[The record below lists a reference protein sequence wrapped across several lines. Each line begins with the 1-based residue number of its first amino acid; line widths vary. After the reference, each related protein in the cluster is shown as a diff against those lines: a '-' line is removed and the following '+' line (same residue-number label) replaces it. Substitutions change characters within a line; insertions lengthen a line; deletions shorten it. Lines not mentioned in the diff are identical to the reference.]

1 MSDQKHLCKIY
12 TLIHCMTKI
21 GGLLYFYNFRNIRFE
36 DRMCNYIYVS
46 KDSFYFII
54 EIELII
60 ESKF

>member
-1 MSDQKHLCKIY
+1 
-12 TLIHCMTKI
+12 MTKI

-36 DRMCNYIYVS
+36 DTRMCKYIYVS

>member
-1 MSDQKHLCKIY
+1 
-12 TLIHCMTKI
+12 MTKI

-60 ESKF
+60 ESKFDRLKKRLTYLMH

>member
-1 MSDQKHLCKIY
+1 MIY
-12 TLIHCMTKI
+12 SCMTKI

>member
-1 MSDQKHLCKIY
+1 
-12 TLIHCMTKI
+12 MTKI
-21 GGLLYFYNFRNIRFE
+21 GGLLYFYNFRNTCIRFE

-46 KDSFYFII
+46 KDSLYFII

>member
-1 MSDQKHLCKIY
+1 
-12 TLIHCMTKI
+12 MTKI
-21 GGLLYFYNFRNIRFE
+21 GGLLYFYNFRNIIRFE